1 MPLPIDYAAFCE
13 PLKKSDIKVYIR
25 PFPRANEDFACIK
38 FLDKK
43 TVLAKCFTK
52 RGLIAP
58 ESQEIERFHIF
69 HTDQILYKSSQ
80 EEVYNLVQ
88 DSVYKCVQ

>member
-1 MPLPIDYAAFCE
+1 MPLPIDYAAICE

-25 PFPRANEDFACIK
+25 PFPRANEDFAYIK

-52 RGLIAP
+52 RSVAQHS
-58 ESQEIERFHIF
+58 EEIERFHSF

-88 DSVYKCVQ
+88 DSVYKYLK